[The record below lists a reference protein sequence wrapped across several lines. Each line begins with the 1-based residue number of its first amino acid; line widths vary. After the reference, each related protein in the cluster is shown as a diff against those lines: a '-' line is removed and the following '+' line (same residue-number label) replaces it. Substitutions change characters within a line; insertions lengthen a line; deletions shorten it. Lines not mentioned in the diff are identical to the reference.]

1 MSQPIAN
8 VDYVADGV
16 YISSARAQNA
26 VGAIRRA
33 GIQHVL
39 KLYFYEPHWPDDFTV
54 CEMPI
59 VDGEFIRHEN
69 IERGVGFIREQV
81 DAERRVLVQ
90 CGAGI
95 SRSATFVLAYLIES
109 GRELPDAFTLL
120 KQQHPIAS
128 PLPAMWQS
136 LLTYYD
142 LPYDMGDVYSWMREH
157 S

>member
-16 YISSARAQNA
+16 YISSVRALNV

-33 GIQHVL
+33 DIHHVL
-39 KLYFYEPHWPDDFTV
+39 KLYFYEPHWPEGFTV

-59 VDGEFIRHEN
+59 VDGEFIRPEN
-69 IERGVGFIREQV
+69 LERGVGFIREQV
-81 DAERRVLVQ
+81 AAENRVLVQ

-95 SRSATFVLAYLIES
+95 SRSATFVLAYLVES
-109 GRELPDAFTLL
+109 GRDLPDAFALL
-120 KQQHPIAS
+120 KEQHPIAS

-136 LLTYYD
+136 LLEYYE